1 MPRNCTICTHQDRQ
15 AIDQAIV
22 EGETLRRIGAKWG
35 VSVDA
40 LKRHKKHIS
49 QALVESARA
58 EVVANADDL
67 LSRIESLQNKTLTI
81 LSNAESRGDHSLA
94 LKAIAEARR
103 NLELLAELTH
113 ELDRSPK
120 MNILLSSDWLKLRT
134 LILQALLPYP
144 EARRDVA
151 QALLEIGNDNT
162 RD

>member
-1 MPRNCTICTHQDRQ
+1 MPRNCTICSHQDRQ
-15 AIDQAIV
+15 SIDQAIV

-40 LKRHKKHIS
+40 LKRHKKHLS

-67 LSRIESLQNKTLTI
+67 LAQIESLQQKTLYI
-81 LSNAESRGDHSLA
+81 LAEAESKSNYQLA

-120 MNILLSSDWLKLRT
+120 MNILLSPDWVRLRG
-134 LILQALLPYP
+134 LILEALSPYP
-144 EARRDVA
+144 EARLRVA
-151 QALLEIGNDNT
+151 QAVMEVTHADPGA
-162 RD
+162 

>member
-67 LSRIESLQNKTLTI
+67 LVQIESLQQKTLSI
-81 LSNAESRGDHSLA
+81 LSIAESKSDHSLA

-113 ELDRSPK
+113 ELDRNPRI
-120 MNILLSSDWLKLRT
+120 NILMTPDWVRLRG
-134 LILQALLPYP
+134 LILEALSPYP
-144 EARRDVA
+144 EARQSVA

-162 RD
+162 